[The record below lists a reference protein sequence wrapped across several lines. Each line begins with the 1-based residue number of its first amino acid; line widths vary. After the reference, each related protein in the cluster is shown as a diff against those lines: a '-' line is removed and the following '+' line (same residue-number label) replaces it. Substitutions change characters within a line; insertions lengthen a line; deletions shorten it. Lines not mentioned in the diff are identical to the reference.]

1 LASDILGRRDPGHEK
16 SFMEWAQSVHY
27 PGRIKISAIRQ
38 SATAWGRQRDA
49 ELAPPHSPEE
59 TRMRKFML
67 AALALFVSVG
77 LTLAGQVTFLGY
89 DKDKKELKV
98 KDGDKE
104 KTLKVS
110 SDTKLKR
117 GDMDVDSEKG
127 MAALEKMEGNEKTKG
142 KAKLEVT
149 TDGDKVTEIKMTAGK
164 KKN

>member
-1 LASDILGRRDPGHEK
+1 
-16 SFMEWAQSVHY
+16 
-27 PGRIKISAIRQ
+27 
-38 SATAWGRQRDA
+38 
-49 ELAPPHSPEE
+49 
-59 TRMRKFML
+59 MRKFML

-104 KTLKVS
+104 KTLKVT
-110 SDTKLKR
+110 SDTKFKR
-117 GDMDVDSEKG
+117 GDMDVPSDKG
-127 MAALEKMEGNEKTKG
+127 MAALEKMDSNEKSKG

-164 KKN
+164 KK